1 MVLLEFAVINKI
13 LVFAI
18 DLFAVWLISL
28 VFSNN
33 PKGKVNLIFVVMS
46 LCMLLWVNF
55 AWFARLVMY
64 EDISLSLIFLHV
76 AWFVTPY
83 LFTFLYFLIV
93 YLVGK
98 EKEYKLL
105 NALVIFMGVAASITV
120 TFTNLVIAGAKVV
133 NDSLSIIYGDGMM
146 LFLAIVFIL
155 ILATLYQLIK
165 DYLVGDAGTRKKLVY
180 FLIGTLLFYVLNT
193 VFNIVLPW
201 IFGITKYYFIGDYST
216 ILLLSFTAFAITK
229 TRLFG
234 TRVVIT
240 QLLVGVLTALLLLNF
255 GMASSDFDYI
265 FRGVLLIGFVVVG
278 YFLINSTARELEVRE
293 QLQEANKKLEIAN
306 ERLKELDKSKSE
318 FLDIASHQL
327 RTPLTAIKGYISMIL
342 EGDFGRISVNI
353 KEKLK
358 NVFES
363 NERLIKLVNNLLNV
377 SRIEAGRID
386 MNYEKIDLVSL
397 LSNIVDELSVHAK
410 SKNQKIEIKPIGS
423 IPAITLD
430 SAKIRQVFINLI
442 DNAIKYT
449 PAEGQIEIILENK
462 PQILRVLVKDSGIG
476 MSKEEIEELF
486 QIFTRGKSSPQLFSD
501 GVGVGLFVAKKFVEI
516 HKGKIWAE
524 SEGKGKG
531 STFVV
536 ELPIT

>member
-363 NERLIKLVNNLLNV
+363 NERLIKLVNNLLNF